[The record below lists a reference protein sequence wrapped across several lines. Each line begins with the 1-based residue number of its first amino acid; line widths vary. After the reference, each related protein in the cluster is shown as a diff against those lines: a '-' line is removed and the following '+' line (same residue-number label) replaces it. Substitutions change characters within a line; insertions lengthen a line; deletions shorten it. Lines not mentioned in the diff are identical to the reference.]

1 MSVCTLT
8 ILFDHISDKQE
19 NLSWLVFK
27 AECWFVSEGM
37 YSDIFGFHVTD
48 NDDFVIPSFSVE
60 ESDLGDWEA
69 SRTTDPQPPPKV
81 LF

>member
-1 MSVCTLT
+1 
-8 ILFDHISDKQE
+8 
-19 NLSWLVFK
+19 
-27 AECWFVSEGM
+27 M

-81 LF
+81 FF